1 MKKTKNIEGAL
12 LMSVAVVALQGCSS
26 REYTRRC
33 VDDKGNLIP
42 DSACTSPTTAGR
54 GYISPHWI
62 YVHGGTRYSGSRVMS
77 GFETSQPDATVRS
90 SSGTVINTR
99 RSGFGSSS
107 GSFGG

>member
-33 VDDKGNLIP
+33 VDDKGNIIP
-42 DSACTSPTTAGR
+42 DSACTSTTTAR
-54 GYISPHWI
+54 GYVSPHWI
-62 YVHGGTRYSGSRVMS
+62 FVHSGTRYSGSRVMS

-90 SSGTVINTR
+90 SNGTVINTP
-99 RSGFGSSS
+99 RSGFGGSS
-107 GSFGG
+107 GSYGG